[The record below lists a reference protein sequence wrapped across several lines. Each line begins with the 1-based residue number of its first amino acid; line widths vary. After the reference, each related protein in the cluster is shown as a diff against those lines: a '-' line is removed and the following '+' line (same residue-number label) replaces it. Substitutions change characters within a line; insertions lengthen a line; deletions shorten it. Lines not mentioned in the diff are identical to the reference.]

1 MNETLENIMIFINEN
16 TNILI
21 GICVFLIFVLVCY
34 LIDNSIKSR
43 KAKKEFEKSKV
54 KEFKLEKEQEIKIE
68 PEPIKEVEVPVVKEE
83 PELSTNLFEEAVSVP
98 EKNITLTETETNDV
112 EIPTDNIFEEAISKN
127 DNEIKIDEDIAEIT
141 NVIDTIETQKQE
153 VKVEEPVVE
162 EKADVLYKNDKK
174 LSEILF
180 ADVKKE
186 EQGKTA
192 NFDEITNNVIS
203 ENIFDD
209 SKSTSENIMPEKVG
223 SKVEIEL
230 DEDELDNI
238 MKKLKNISSIEED
251 DSYTNIF

>member
-43 KAKKEFEKSKV
+43 KAKKEFKKSK
-54 KEFKLEKEQEIKIE
+54 EIKLEAATEVK
-68 PEPIKEVEVPVVKEE
+68 PEPVKEVETQVVKEE
-83 PELSTNLFEEAVSVP
+83 PELPKNLFEEAVSIS
-98 EKNITLTETETNDV
+98 EKDITLNETENNDV
-112 EIPTDNIFEEAISKN
+112 ETPTDNIFEEAVSKN
-127 DNEIKIDEDIAEIT
+127 DTEIKIDEDVAEIA
-141 NVIDTIETQKQE
+141 NVINTIESQVQE
-153 VKVEEPVVE
+153 PKNVEPVVE

-180 ADVKKE
+180 SDAKKE
-186 EQGKTA
+186 EQSEQA
-192 NFDEITNNVIS
+192 NFEEISNNTIE

-209 SKSTSENIMPEKVG
+209 SKISVKNMMPEKVE

-230 DEDELDNI
+230 GEDALDNI
-238 MKKLKNISSIEED
+238 MKKLKNISSVEED